1 LAISQ
6 KCQYALRAVFELS
19 KRSAQGP
26 TPAAEIAEAQAI
38 PHRFLESILTQLR
51 QNGIMESQRG
61 SRGGY
66 VLANRPALVTVG
78 DIIRLVDGPIGPVP
92 CVPGDT
98 AANGPLHGNGVFL
111 PLWRRAEAAL
121 ANVYDGVTFQDLVD
135 QDAAAAQ
142 EHIPSYS
149 I

>member
-1 LAISQ
+1 MAISQ

-19 KRSAQGP
+19 KRSGQGP
-26 TPAAEIAEAQAI
+26 IPAAEIAEAQAI

-51 QNGIMESQRG
+51 QAGIMESQRG

-66 VLANRPALVTVG
+66 VLASRPAMVTVG

-92 CVPGDT
+92 CAIGDT
-98 AANGPLHGNGVFL
+98 AANDPPYGDGVFL
-111 PLWRRAEAAL
+111 PVWRSAEAAL
-121 ANVYDGVTFQDLVD
+121 AKVYDGVTFQDLVD
-135 QDAAAAQ
+135 EHAAAAQ
-142 EHIPSYS
+142 DHIPIYS